1 MKLNTR
7 TAVRIGKVA
16 AVVGVSYVADKK
28 LSELVSAQT
37 AEGKP
42 LASVS
47 KYAGAIS
54 ALGVSLANVAVASFA
69 KELQE
74 AATIGALSWAAKAGI
89 LMLGGAFPL

>member
-7 TAVRIGKVA
+7 AAVRIGKVA

-28 LSELVSAQT
+28 LSGSVCSGRR
-37 AEGKP
+37 GKP

-69 KELQE
+69 RSFKRRQRL
-74 AATIGALSWAAKAGI
+74 ALSHGQPR
-89 LMLGGAFPL
+89 LES